1 MALLQKD
8 DYTFLKCSKE
18 SIVSNLKNLSIKIV
32 EKGYNYGTVAD
43 EAGVDRNTISSAIDG
58 KYRPSYKVMNA
69 LYYVL
74 ELTPDEAV
82 DICFAKDLRSAKD

>member
-1 MALLQKD
+1 M
-8 DYTFLKCSKE
+8 
-18 SIVSNLKNLSIKIV
+18 SNGINGNKLAGKIV
-32 EKGYNYGTVAD
+32 EKGYNYGTVAN

-82 DICFAKDLRSAKD
+82 DIFFAKDLRDTKEKQKV

>member
-1 MALLQKD
+1 MQV
-8 DYTFLKCSKE
+8 KE
-18 SIVSNLKNLSIKIV
+18 RSDQMNNGINGNKLAGKIV
-32 EKGYNYGTVAD
+32 EKGYNYGTVAN

-82 DICFAKDLRSAKD
+82 DIFFAKDLRNTKEKQKA

>member
-1 MALLQKD
+1 MNNGINGNKLAG
-8 DYTFLKCSKE
+8 
-18 SIVSNLKNLSIKIV
+18 KIV
-32 EKGYNYGTVAD
+32 EKGFNYGTVAD

-82 DICFAKDLRSAKD
+82 DIFLPKTYAVRKINKKHRKENKK

>member
-1 MALLQKD
+1 MNNGINGNKLAG
-8 DYTFLKCSKE
+8 
-18 SIVSNLKNLSIKIV
+18 KIV
-32 EKGYNYGTVAD
+32 EKGFNYGTVAD

-74 ELTPDEAV
+74 ELTPEEAV
-82 DICFAKDLRSAKD
+82 DIFFAKDLRDTKDSK

>member
-1 MALLQKD
+1 M
-8 DYTFLKCSKE
+8 
-18 SIVSNLKNLSIKIV
+18 KNGINGNKLAGKIV

-43 EAGVDRNTISSAIDG
+43 EAGVDRNTIASAVDG
-58 KYRPSYKVMNA
+58 KFRPSYRVMNA

-82 DICFAKDLRSAKD
+82 DIFFAKDLRNAKENA